1 MKIFS
6 WHWKVPKFY
15 SYKQNLWYKKESAF
29 KIKHLQFI
37 VDLMKLHCQ
46 LNIVQWQLNQQ
57 FWKIPFGI
65 KIIDSSLTY
74 PYPPDSS
81 WKVGGSHRDT
91 SMIFKITFFKKIG
104 ELQKSKSDLS
114 CFFFHL
120 RQTYIQFQNVWIS
133 LLVMEKWDMHSG
145 WIQAFGLSVRQN

>member
-1 MKIFS
+1 MIFSRAIWIMKIFS

-91 SMIFKITFFKKIG
+91 SMIFKITFFFKKKLGASEIKI
-104 ELQKSKSDLS
+104 LFKL
-114 CFFFHL
+114 FFPFKTKL
-120 RQTYIQFQNVWIS
+120 YIQ
-133 LLVMEKWDMHSG
+133 
-145 WIQAFGLSVRQN
+145 